1 MRMKRK
7 NYILYILAVGLVLLL
22 IGLASSLIL
31 GGEKPLIPINFA
43 LILVFIA
50 AIYEASKLKE

>member
-1 MRMKRK
+1 MKRK
-7 NYILYILAVGLVLLL
+7 NYILYILLVGLVLLL
-22 IGLASSLIL
+22 IGLASSLVL
-31 GGEKPLIPINFA
+31 GREMPLIPINFA